1 MVGARHEVVAIA
13 AGSAGRVMADD
24 DILTVAQVAAQFS
37 VTRQTVRSWIDSGKL
52 KAGRVGKAYSIL
64 RGDVYAMI
72 ETAAAQRRS
81 PDPELWGERASELA
95 PASVAGERAEMWA
108 SGGAA
113 SALVP
118 PRSG

>member
-1 MVGARHEVVAIA
+1 
-13 AGSAGRVMADD
+13 MADD

-72 ETAAAQRRS
+72 ETAAVQRRS
-81 PDPELWGERASELA
+81 VDPELWGERASELA
-95 PASVAGERAEMWA
+95 PASAAGEPAGMWG
-108 SGGAA
+108 SGGAG

-118 PRSG
+118 PRPG

>member
-1 MVGARHEVVAIA
+1 
-13 AGSAGRVMADD
+13 MADD

-72 ETAAAQRRS
+72 ETAAVQRRS
-81 PDPELWGERASELA
+81 ADPELWGERASELA
-95 PASVAGERAEMWA
+95 L
-108 SGGAA
+108 A
-113 SALVP
+113 SAPREPAGMWESGDAAAPLVP